1 MQRRMRRRGGRRRRA
16 GGGPTAA
23 REEEEGRGG
32 HEARCA
38 SPDGTLSLTLHP
50 VPKAIPALRRLWCP
64 EAFVVSFK
72 LETDP
77 AILRVKSMLA
87 MEKSGVHL
95 VVGNVL
101 STRYERVFV
110 MSRSRELDGEEG
122 DVVVSDPTEGYRGT
136 TTTTTTGLEDPPP
149 GGI

>member
-1 MQRRMRRRGGRRRRA
+1 M
-16 GGGPTAA
+16 
-23 REEEEGRGG
+23 
-32 HEARCA
+32 
-38 SPDGTLSLTLHP
+38 
-50 VPKAIPALRRLWCP
+50 
-64 EAFVVSFK
+64 SFK
-72 LETDP
+72 LKTDP

-110 MSRSRELDGEEG
+110 MSRSRELDGKEG
-122 DVVVSDPTEGYRGT
+122 DVIVSDPTEGYRGT
-136 TTTTTTGLEDPPP
+136 MTTTTTGLEDPPP

>member
-1 MQRRMRRRGGRRRRA
+1 M
-16 GGGPTAA
+16 
-23 REEEEGRGG
+23 
-32 HEARCA
+32 
-38 SPDGTLSLTLHP
+38 
-50 VPKAIPALRRLWCP
+50 
-64 EAFVVSFK
+64 SFK

-136 TTTTTTGLEDPPP
+136 TTMTTTTGLEDPPP